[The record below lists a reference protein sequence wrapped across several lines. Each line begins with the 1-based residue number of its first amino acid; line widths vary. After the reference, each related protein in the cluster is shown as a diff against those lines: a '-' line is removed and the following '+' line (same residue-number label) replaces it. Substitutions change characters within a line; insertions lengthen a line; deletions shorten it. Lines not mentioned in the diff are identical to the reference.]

1 MEEDV
6 GAYWKHLEEG
16 EAACLAFFLIGIDE
30 AGNVNTF
37 EVLREEND
45 EEDGSEEKKRKF
57 NCKHIKRQ
65 TLHWSI

>member
-45 EEDGSEEKKRKF
+45 EEDGSEEKNK
-57 NCKHIKRQ
+57 IKLQ
-65 TLHWSI
+65 IN